1 MPRATRERE
10 TAAKLTLLLG
20 TARQRASHIESG
32 VHTRV
37 VNTPAT
43 PAARQL
49 VATLRTRLMAAAVT
63 FTPDAGVQAVHAA
76 WAPTIANL
84 MSRREQDGV
93 QGLFGVDSQVRI
105 LDPTTEVKH
114 GNARCSGRG
123 PLLLSRERQ
132 RGSCSGHSNSSFD
145 RQLRSTR
152 SSSHSSC
159 IPNPVCTTVEGDGS
173 TIQYEGSA

>member
-76 WAPTIANL
+76 WEPTIANL

-93 QGLFGVDSQVRI
+93 QGYLRLI
-105 LDPTTEVKH
+105 L
-114 GNARCSGRG
+114 RCVSWI
-123 PLLLSRERQ
+123 PVSETRQ
-132 RGSCSGHSNSSFD
+132 HAV
-145 RQLRSTR
+145 LRSWPLSLCR
-152 SSSHSSC
+152 VNVS
-159 IPNPVCTTVEGDGS
+159 
-173 TIQYEGSA
+173 